1 MHLAV
6 TKKRQQCTAQRKK
19 KKLIRNCVCNTVGI
33 TAQSSHFLWA
43 KYSYPHH
50 NNYLH
55 SLWVISQNWLN
66 IASSHAHIFPSIG
79 KSPDSPAKSRL
90 EIRLIFCDNS
100 TETRCQMFW
109 ASRHKQLLLSETAE
123 DCTES
128 FTWMRQ
134 NTSIFFFKKK
144 KWERAFFVLIQWCD
158 KWSSFD
164 KFDKFYSDLRHVPK
178 KYVLTI

>member
-90 EIRLIFCDNS
+90 EIRLTFCDNS

-134 NTSIFFFKKK
+134 NISIFFLKKK
-144 KWERAFFVLIQWCD
+144 NENVLFLFWYND
-158 KWSSFD
+158 
-164 KFDKFYSDLRHVPK
+164 VTNEV
-178 KYVLTI
+178 VLTNLTNSILIWDMYLKNMF